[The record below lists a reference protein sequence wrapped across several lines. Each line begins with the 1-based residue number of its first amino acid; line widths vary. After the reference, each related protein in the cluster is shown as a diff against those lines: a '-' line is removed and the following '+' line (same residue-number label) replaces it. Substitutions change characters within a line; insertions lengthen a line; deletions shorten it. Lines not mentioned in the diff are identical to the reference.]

1 MSQFVTSE
9 QVGVTV
15 EEPLDLIRLSL
26 NERVVVKMRSERE
39 LTGRLHAFDQH
50 LNMILADVEETVT
63 TTETDEESYEE
74 IYKTTKRQIPM
85 LFVRGDSVILV
96 SPPSKHVA

>member
-1 MSQFVTSE
+1 
-9 QVGVTV
+9 
-15 EEPLDLIRLSL
+15 
-26 NERVVVKMRSERE
+26 
-39 LTGRLHAFDQH
+39 GRLHAFDQH

-96 SPPSKHVA
+96 SPPSKHV